1 MRCAAAALLLTL
13 ALPATGIAGLSP
25 DELALAKKLARECAI
40 MEIMLEDSGRYRDRI
55 SRARFL
61 RALERQGAG
70 EDDLRQIEETWETA
84 RASASQQPSAK
95 DIWIRRIKIYVKACH
110 GKP

>member
-1 MRCAAAALLLTL
+1 MRCLAAALILTL
-13 ALPATGIAGLSP
+13 VLPATGVAGLSP
-25 DELALAKKLARECAI
+25 EELALAKKLARECAV
-40 MEIMLEDSGRYRDRI
+40 MEVMLEDSERYRDRI
-55 SRARFL
+55 SRPQFL
-61 RALERQGAG
+61 RGLARQGAD

-84 RASASQQPSAK
+84 RASASEQPSAK